1 MSARAEDASAE
12 GERVERPG
20 ENLKVISFGRGVNRD
35 SATLIFRSTCL
46 RADTTIPSGQLED
59 G

>member
-1 MSARAEDASAE
+1 M
-12 GERVERPG
+12 ERP
-20 ENLKVISFGRGVNRD
+20 EKNLKVISFGRGVNRD

-46 RADTTIPSGQLED
+46 RADTTIPSGELED